1 VPSSAR
7 IASCLA
13 ALAGAV
19 ALGGCGGA
27 LPPAPA
33 QPIKFSHRIHA
44 GVNRIGCQVCHSYVE
59 RGPVAGVPSMARCQG
74 CHKFVKEDKQDQ
86 AITAEIKA
94 QLQHLDDEKPIEWV
108 RVHRLPDHVF
118 FTHQRHVRA
127 GVECRECHGAVE
139 QMEAVR
145 QVSPLTMGWCLSCH
159 QRKQAERPVERAR
172 LTECLT
178 CHK

>member
-1 VPSSAR
+1 MPSSAC

-19 ALGGCGGA
+19 ALEACGAA
-27 LPPAPA
+27 LPPAPV

-59 RGPVAGVPSMARCQG
+59 RAPVAGVPSMDRCQG
-74 CHKFVKEDKQDQ
+74 CHKFVKEDKKDP

-94 QLQHLDDEKPIEWV
+94 LLPYLDAEKPIEWV

-118 FTHQRHVRA
+118 FTHERHVRS
-127 GVECRECHGAVE
+127 GVECRECHGDVE
-139 QMEAVR
+139 QMEVMR
-145 QVSPLTMGWCLSCH
+145 QVSPLTMGWCLGCH
-159 QRKQAERPVERAR
+159 KRKQAERPVERAR
-172 LTECLT
+172 LTDCLT